1 MILISLCNKEK
12 KEKFACCILSHDM
25 RKPVF
30 PTEHQGFQ
38 TGPTQI
44 RLAAIEDGLS
54 FWIMIEE
61 GIYYPCSENKEA
73 DLHLCFRICKK
84 LVFLLR
90 GSFKSL

>member
-1 MILISLCNKEK
+1 
-12 KEKFACCILSHDM
+12 M

-38 TGPTQI
+38 TGPTQKSGF
-44 RLAAIEDGLS
+44 AAIDDGLS

-61 GIYYPCSENKEA
+61 GLYYLCSENKEA
-73 DLHLCFRICKK
+73 EQLRSYCAADLHLSFRICKK

>member
-1 MILISLCNKEK
+1 MS
-12 KEKFACCILSHDM
+12 FQLSKQVQH
-25 RKPVF
+25 KS
-30 PTEHQGFQ
+30 GF
-38 TGPTQI
+38 
-44 RLAAIEDGLS
+44 AAIEDGLS

-61 GIYYPCSENKEA
+61 GLYYICSENKEADQLRSYCTA